1 VILPLGTLSSPVI
14 FTATSVEPSYLLQ
27 ENTFYIVREHIL
39 HMYIH
44 HLHRDHIGPSYL
56 IEIVSLPCEAYTP
69 SHSPPS
75 WYCGRKRSSSAMDTR
90 SEAALDRL
98 PALPAAVMS
107 LQSCWRSCRGSRC
120 RCACVCVVCVCVCVC
135 VCACCVC
142 VCVCVWC
149 VCLHTYIH
157 THPYIH
163 TLHTHTHYT
172 HYTHTHTHTQSSSR
186 RAAASEYRSSVTA
199 AASRDWSI
207 FTLARRSCSAC
218 GSVSISRPSLV
229 LASCR
234 EPRANWQKF
243 SNVSEKCSKVS
254 APVHLWYYACI
265 APVHLWYNACIE
277 EAS

>member
-1 VILPLGTLSSPVI
+1 VPL
-14 FTATSVEPSYLLQ
+14 
-27 ENTFYIVREHIL
+27 
-39 HMYIH
+39 
-44 HLHRDHIGPSYL
+44 
-56 IEIVSLPCEAYTP
+56 
-69 SHSPPS
+69 
-75 WYCGRKRSSSAMDTR
+75 
-90 SEAALDRL
+90 RL
-98 PALPAAVMS
+98 
-107 LQSCWRSCRGSRC
+107 
-120 RCACVCVVCVCVCVC
+120 CVCCVCVCVCVC